1 MIQNG
6 DRIQVIMNAAKP
18 IPTHQVS
25 NIGLQSV
32 ALSIGYPKTPLHWV
46 IIIFPNQ
53 NVEINKI
60 NR

>member
-18 IPTHQVS
+18 IPTHHVS
-25 NIGLQSV
+25 NIGNYSQWLC
-32 ALSIGYPKTPLHWV
+32 LLDTPKLHWV